1 MTAWQGIRESIKGRP
16 IGSPRATLIA
26 CSGNEALED
35 ILTSQSER
43 RIINFEQTAGGVIAY
58 FKVRL
63 ELYGI
68 PFRRGEWIGGQQVN
82 RDGSLSTYDLTFQR
96 EGVSFVFQ
104 TDAPESTMTQL
115 QGWLDQCL
123 NQPASRS

>member
-26 CSGNEALED
+26 CSGNGALED
-35 ILTSQSER
+35 ILESQSER
-43 RIINFEQTAGGVIAY
+43 RIINFEQTSEGVIAY

-68 PFRRGEWIGGQQVN
+68 PFRRGEWIGGQQVH
-82 RDGSLSTYDLTFQR
+82 RDGSLSTHDLKFHR
-96 EGVSFVFQ
+96 EGVAFVFQ
-104 TDAPESTMTQL
+104 TDAPESTITQL

-123 NQPASRS
+123 NQPASPF